1 MQIYIG
7 GILADGV
14 NMNPPTEWQ
23 SVDVQVNFDS
33 GQGQSRL
40 QTSKF
45 TFEGKA
51 AAFLNARVASG
62 LTGGVGIMEGAALL
76 MKDCN
81 NVVFDGCIDLA
92 NDAEFEC
99 DRVSAPIRDN
109 RLIDF
114 IEDQA
119 AGLTFHFLTTLPVNS
134 PGRITAADYI
144 QVPYVVEEIPDYTQA
159 MITGIALF
167 TTIQESAY
175 VVKTV
180 AGLIAEIANIGTTVS
195 ALIKVI
201 LYIAYL
207 TVLVIAL
214 INLIQNLIDN
224 IIQKQKFKLGM
235 KVRTAFTRACQR
247 LGLSFSSTIVNNP
260 ASQYYDLAI
269 IPEKIVIPNPN
280 NNSFLRDKDESL
292 SVLSFGHPN
301 GSFAKLIQDIS
312 PVFDAEVRLIGN
324 TLYFENRHF
333 WNNTAGYQLPPIQ
346 NRKKKYNTHE
356 LTANYVI
363 SYLWTSE
370 DRTTRN
376 EYDGTNVQVTTTAN
390 VVGNSKNNLLRGL
403 TDVRIQYAH
412 ANRKTK
418 LTRVEKLL
426 DGVITGL
433 AIFANTITGVINA
446 IGNFNIPPI
455 PTNILNNRIG
465 WLRLSTDFID
475 VQKLFIADAS
485 NKVSAA
491 NKTRISAAALLSNF
505 HFRNLPTWNVGSQ
518 TFHNQYVIYEEVTI
532 PFCCADFAAVITN
545 NVIKDFQGNYGKLI
559 SLRWQLGAEQAVVT
573 YKIKETYDTN
583 FSYVVQNDK

>member
-14 NMNPPTEWQ
+14 NMTPPTEWQ
-23 SVDVQVNFDS
+23 TVDVQVNFDS

-51 AAFLNARVASG
+51 AEFLNARVASG

-81 NVVFDGCIDLA
+81 SVVFDGCIDLA

-114 IEDQA
+114 IEDVA
-119 AGLTFHFLTTLPVNS
+119 SGLTFAFLTSLPANS

-144 QVPYVVEEIPDYTQA
+144 QVPYLVEEIPDYTQA
-159 MITGIALF
+159 MITGIAVF
-167 TTIQESAY
+167 TTVQETAE
-175 VVKTV
+175 VIKTV
-180 AGLIAEIANIGTTVS
+180 AGLVAEIANVGTTIS
-195 ALIKVI
+195 ALVKVV

-235 KVRTAFTRACQR
+235 KVRTAFARACQR
-247 LGLSFSSTIVNNP
+247 LGLNFASTILNNP
-260 ASQYYDLAI
+260 ASQYYDLAV
-269 IPEKIVIPNPN
+269 IPKKIVIPNPN

-292 SVLSFGHPN
+292 SVLSYGHPD
-301 GSFAKLIQDIS
+301 GSFGDFIRDIS
-312 PVFDAEVRLIGN
+312 TVFDGEVRLIGN
-324 TLYFENRHF
+324 TLHFENRHH
-333 WNNTAGYQLPPIQ
+333 WNNVSAYQLPNIT
-346 NRKKKYNTHE
+346 NRPKKYNTHE
-356 LTANYVI
+356 LSANYLI

-376 EYDGTNVQVTTTAN
+376 EYDGTNVQVTTKAN
-390 VVGNSKNNLLRGL
+390 VVGNAKNNLLRGL
-403 TDVRIQYAH
+403 TDVRIPFAQ

-426 DGVITGL
+426 DVVITGL
-433 AIFANTITGVINA
+433 ANFANTITSVINA

-475 VQKLFIADAS
+475 DPKLFIADSS
-485 NKVSAA
+485 NKISAA
-491 NKTRISAAALLSNF
+491 NKARLSASALLSNF
-505 HFRNLPTWNVGSQ
+505 HFRNLPLWTVGNQ
-518 TFHNQYVIYEEVTI
+518 TFTNQYEIYEEITI
-532 PFCCADFAAVITN
+532 PFCCADFAAVINN
-545 NVIKDFQGNYGKLI
+545 NVIRDFQGNYGKLI
-559 SLRWQLGAEQAVVT
+559 SLRWQLGSEQAIVT
-573 YKIKETYDTN
+573 YKIKKPYSLN
-583 FSYVVQNDK
+583 FSYTVQNDK